1 MNDPK
6 QIPEIDVELE
16 ETQVEVEDDTPPE
29 DRGREPLPGEIV
41 KELEQDD
48 LEDYS
53 EKVKIR
59 LKQMKKVWHDERRA
73 KEAADRERQEAIAFA
88 QRVLAENKHLK
99 DRVTDAD
106 KERIE
111 RELDKARREH
121 QEAFTAGDSER
132 LSEASEKL
140 ALARVKMESI
150 QNAPSLQETEVQVN
164 NQPQVSAPD
173 QKAVSWQERNRWFG
187 TNRLMT
193 GMALGLHEELVQE
206 HGPAYASTDEYYSR
220 IDKAMRERFPEQFET
235 QTGGGKPSQRTDS
248 RPATV
253 VAPASRSTAP
263 KKVMLK
269 QSQVELARKLGIPPE
284 AYAREYAKLQER

>member
-1 MNDPK
+1 MNTKP
-6 QIPEIDVELE
+6 IPDIDVEIE
-16 ETQVEVEDDTPPE
+16 DTQIEIEDDTPPE

-41 KELEQDD
+41 QELEKDD

-53 EKVKIR
+53 EKVKVR

-73 KEAADRERQEAIAFA
+73 KEAADRERQEAIVFA
-88 QRVLAENKHLK
+88 QRVLAENQKLK
-99 DRVTDAD
+99 ERVTDST

-111 RELDKARREH
+111 RELEKARQEH
-121 QEAFTAGDSER
+121 QDAFQAGDSER

-140 ALARVKMESI
+140 ALARVRMESI
-150 QNAPSLQETEVQVN
+150 KEDPALQESEDDVN
-164 NQPQVSAPD
+164 TQPQVPVPD
-173 QKAVSWQERNRWFG
+173 QKALTWQERNRWFG

-206 HGPAYASTDEYYSR
+206 HGPAYASTDEYYAR

-235 QTGGGKPSQRTDS
+235 QTGGGKPSQRT
-248 RPATV
+248 PANV

-284 AYAREYAKLQER
+284 AYAREYAKLMER

>member
-1 MNDPK
+1 MNTKPIQEISVEIEDT
-6 QIPEIDVELE
+6 QIEI
-16 ETQVEVEDDTPPE
+16 EDDTPPE
-29 DRGREPLPGEIV
+29 DRGREPLPSEIV
-41 KELEQDD
+41 QELDKDD

-53 EKVKIR
+53 EKVKVR

-88 QRVLAENKHLK
+88 QRVMVENQQLK
-99 DRVTDAD
+99 ESVSNST
-106 KERIE
+106 KEKIE
-111 RELDKARREH
+111 RELAKARLDH

-140 ALARVKMESI
+140 ALARVRMESI
-150 QNAPSLQETEVQVN
+150 KQEPSLQETEVDVN
-164 NQPQVSAPD
+164 TQPQVPVPD
-173 QKAVSWQERNRWFG
+173 HKALTWQERNAWFG
-187 TNRLMT
+187 RNRLMT

-206 HGPAYASTDEYYSR
+206 HGPAYASTDEYYTR
-220 IDKAMRERFPEQFET
+220 IDKAMRERFPEQFRDAT
-235 QTGGGKPSQRTDS
+235 QTGGGKPSQRT
-248 RPATV
+248 PANV

-284 AYAREYAKLQER
+284 AYAREYAKLMER